1 MRSGSDSTDR
11 YGLFSL
17 TCVVILFLVH
27 RKLFLFLSVKDLEN
41 RLSEFEIESERLSRT
56 LETQRLAA
64 SEEET
69 ALNKKVEEISKGT
82 QKKVS
87 FSRLNL
93 FLFELT
99 WICRFGKVA
108 EIEQLKQRLKQYDD
122 YDEIKRELEIMKVC

>member
-69 ALNKKVEEISKGT
+69 ALNKKMEEISKGT